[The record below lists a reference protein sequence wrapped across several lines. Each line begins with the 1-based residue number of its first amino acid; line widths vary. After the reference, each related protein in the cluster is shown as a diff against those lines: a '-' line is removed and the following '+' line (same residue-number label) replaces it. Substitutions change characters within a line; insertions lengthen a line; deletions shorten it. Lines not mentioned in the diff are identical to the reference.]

1 MDEIKEEKN
10 KEKRKTVRKWKK
22 VRNTKEELGD
32 RGKYWKCFR
41 KMYWR
46 YWNIHEI
53 L

>member
-32 RGKYWKCFR
+32 RGKY
-41 KMYWR
+41 
-46 YWNIHEI
+46 
-53 L
+53 